1 MEFKARYELIGLFAL
16 VVLAGI
22 FGFIYWLNNAGG
34 FGERTAYQ
42 VRFSVPVSG
51 LSVGSKVFFNG
62 IQVGDVKSVSI
73 DPADPKGLVAG
84 ISILKATPMRADTK
98 AGIDYQ
104 GLTGTAAILLTGG
117 DAAAPALSS
126 VDGGPPVLEADPSA
140 SRSLSQN
147 AGRALARF
155 DDLLARNSGRVDQIL
170 EGLQRMT
177 GGKDKDKAG
186 FYDLAP
192 ASGFTPIG
200 EKPEWQLVVAEPTV
214 PLALNT
220 DKLLL
225 RTEGGAFQGV
235 DDAKWTDNLPN
246 LIQTKLIQSFENAG
260 YTEVVL
266 RPGDALDPENK
277 LLVDLR
283 GFYVTKSDAPEAV
296 FDFVAKLIDQDGK
309 VRYSRAFQERVAAKS
324 PAAEDAVVALKA
336 VFAKT
341 AAEVVT
347 WAGEQLSG
355 AAAEQ

>member
-34 FGERTAYQ
+34 FGERTPYQ

-62 IQVGDVKSVSI
+62 IEVGDVKDVSI
-73 DPADPKGLVAG
+73 DPADPKGLVAR
-84 ISILKATPMRADTK
+84 ILILKETPMRADTK

-117 DAAAPALSS
+117 DASAPALAAD
-126 VDGGPPVLEADPSA
+126 DGGPPVLEADPSA

-177 GGKDKDKAG
+177 GGKDKDKTG

-192 ASGFTPIG
+192 ASGFSPIG
-200 EKPEWQLVVAEPTV
+200 EKPAWQLVVAEPTV

-220 DKLLL
+220 DKVLI
-225 RTEGGAFQGV
+225 RSEAGAFQGLGE
-235 DDAKWTDNLPN
+235 AKWTDNLPN

-266 RPGDALDPENK
+266 RPGDALDPDNR
-277 LLVDLR
+277 LLIDIR
-283 GFYVTKSDAPEAV
+283 GFYLTQGDAPEAV
-296 FDFVAKLIDQDGK
+296 LDFVAKLIDRDSK
-309 VRYSRAFQERVAAKS
+309 VLASRAFQERAAAKS
-324 PAAEDAVVALKA
+324 PLPEEAVTALKE
-336 VFAKT
+336 VFAKSAT
-341 AAEVVT
+341 GLVAWV
-347 WAGEQLSG
+347 GEQLG
-355 AAAEQ
+355 AAAE